1 MGGFAQTCSKIVHCP
16 RLPFFRRS
24 FSAAPV
30 VPSSGRIAGVWP
42 KWPLRSFRVVFS
54 GPCLPRMSEFRFD
67 CEAVITLEKQRR
79 SRWVHAL
86 RGVKHRENSGWPSLH
101 EAGQSGPSQW
111 QAPSDANPTC
121 KRGTDTSPK
130 RKRGTRDVQARPRHQ
145 PDAQARSCDGDRL
158 MQWFLPL
165 PPSIFLFLIF
175 PSFVSVRLG
184 SGIAIP
190 AGDFC
195 PNLPESS
202 FLVRAFSP
210 GRASFL
216 IFLLSIFLSL
226 A

>member
-1 MGGFAQTCSKIVHCP
+1 MLT
-16 RLPFFRRS
+16 
-24 FSAAPV
+24 
-30 VPSSGRIAGVWP
+30 SSGGIAGVWP
-42 KWPLRSFRVVFS
+42 KWPKRSFRAVFS
-54 GPCLPRMSEFRFD
+54 GPCLPRIVNSFPLRSGHH
-67 CEAVITLEKQRR
+67 TGKQRR
-79 SRWVHAL
+79 SRSVHAL

-111 QAPSDANPTC
+111 QAPSDANPTR

-130 RKRGTRDVQARPRHQ
+130 RKRGTQRASRGLDTSPTRE
-145 PDAQARSCDGDRL
+145 RSCWAPTDE
-158 MQWFLPL
+158 WFLPL
-165 PPSIFLFLIF
+165 PPSIFLSFIF

-195 PNLPESS
+195 PNLPGRSS
-202 FLVRAFSP
+202 CAGLFS